1 MAIKRKYFG
10 TDGIRGVAGVSP
22 LDPETL
28 VRLGKAVAQV
38 FMQGDKKRRILI
50 GKDTRLSGYMI
61 ESSLAA
67 GITAMG
73 ADLMLCGPVPTP
85 GVAYLSKSMRA
96 DAGIVISASHNPFED
111 NGIKIFG
118 SDGFKLPDELE
129 QRIEAL
135 LEPGILDGKAV
146 DAGHIGKSTRIN
158 DAIGRYT
165 VYLKE
170 SFPREYSLEG
180 LKIGLDCANGAAYVV
195 APQTLSELGAEV
207 VSRGI
212 SPSGKNINA
221 AFGSLYPEVVGKLVV
236 EQNLN
241 LGISLDGDADRC
253 VLVDEKGRVL
263 DGDVILAI
271 CAIDLKERGLLKQ
284 ETIVATVMSNL
295 GLDKLLASHGIKVLR
310 TGVGDRAVLEEMVRQ
325 GCQLGGEQ
333 S

>member
-1 MAIKRKYFG
+1 M
-10 TDGIRGVAGVSP
+10 
-22 LDPETL
+22 
-28 VRLGKAVAQV
+28 
-38 FMQGDKKRRILI
+38 
-50 GKDTRLSGYMI
+50 
-61 ESSLAA
+61 
-67 GITAMG
+67 
-73 ADLMLCGPVPTP
+73 
-85 GVAYLSKSMRA
+85 
-96 DAGIVISASHNPFED
+96 
-111 NGIKIFG
+111 
-118 SDGFKLPDELE
+118 
-129 QRIEAL
+129 
-135 LEPGILDGKAV
+135 
-146 DAGHIGKSTRIN
+146 
-158 DAIGRYT
+158 
-165 VYLKE
+165 
-170 SFPREYSLEG
+170 
-180 LKIGLDCANGAAYVV
+180 
-195 APQTLSELGAEV
+195 

-271 CAIDLKERGLLKQ
+271 CAIDLKQRGLLKQ

-333 S
+333 SGHTISVSYTHLTLPTKRIV